1 MSRKIAYY
9 GIFGAL
15 AILAGYVEMMIP
27 VPLPIPGVKLGLS
40 NVVVLMALYVMGSK
54 EAAAISVVRVAVSAL
69 LFKGAAGLWYSLAG
83 AVFSFAV
90 MALAKKSGRFSAVG
104 VSIFGGIFHNIGQL
118 AAAWIILGRAVVMYL
133 LPILTVC
140 GAVTGFGIGVVSEM
154 CIKHVKKDY
163 R

>member
-15 AILAGYVEMMIP
+15 AILAGYVETMIP
-27 VPLPIPGVKLGLS
+27 VPIPIPGVKLGLS

-54 EAAAISVVRVAVSAL
+54 EAFAVSIVRVAVSAL
-69 LFKGAAGLWYSLAG
+69 LFKGAAGLWYSFAG
-83 AVFSFAV
+83 AVLSFV
-90 MALAKKSGRFSAVG
+90 IMALVKKSEKFSVVG

-118 AAAWIILGRAVVMYL
+118 AAAWLILGRAVVVYMAPVL
-133 LPILTVC
+133 IIC
-140 GAVTGFGIGVVSEM
+140 GAATGFGIGIISEM
-154 CIKHVKKDY
+154 CVKHIRKDY